1 MAKNPKKIV
10 QLESESEPEF
20 DEGEDGDESVEE
32 VALDEDDVEDAV
44 LDEDVIPKQKVEIDN
59 TVRPP
64 FPSPDST
71 FTLYDRTLFVEYA
84 SPFSSILHYRGQ
96 KPWSSLFPKPLM
108 STSTMT

>member
-1 MAKNPKKIV
+1 MARNSKKIV
-10 QLESESEPEF
+10 QPKSESEPEF
-20 DEGEDGDESVEE
+20 DEDEDESVEE

-59 TVRPP
+59 TVRLP